1 MTIVAV
7 VALGIAILVYNFL
20 PDYIKKGGPLVAL
33 LIMLSIMSV
42 TLTFERLFT
51 LARARGKQPVPVFMR
66 AVRQKIDA
74 MDIEGAADLCAK
86 QRGSLANVLR
96 AGLDRYAVVRNV
108 NLDLKTRMEEVQK
121 AMEEANMLEVPLL
134 ERNLIALATIAS
146 IATMVGLL
154 GTVIGMIPLL
164 RGPGPHR
171 LGRRREA
178 GARDLR
184 GARQHRR
191 RPLRRD
197 LLDRALQRVR
207 HDDRQLQLHDGR
219 GLRRGRRGPVHE
231 RGDEVNA
238 CEKDASDRSQDRH
251 DPMVDVAFL
260 LLIFFMSTSQFDPP
274 QKIPITIPDSH
285 SNLKVPESDV
295 MTIGVGKENQI
306 LYQIGKKPQE
316 FTDLA
321 NLENVV
327 TEQRRRNPRLRVAIK
342 ADKVSDYGTMEDIM
356 AVMQKTNTITFSL
369 VTELVTSKKSALAH

>member
-1 MTIVAV
+1 MTIVAF

-154 GTVIGMIPLL
+154 GTVIGMI
-164 RGPGPHR
+164 RSFAA
-171 LGRRREA
+171 LGHTGSVDAVKLALGISEA
-178 GARDLR
+178 LVNTAG
-184 GARQHRR
+184 
-191 RPLRRD
+191 
-197 LLDRALQRVR
+197 
-207 HDDRQLQLHDGR
+207 
-219 GLRRGRRGPVHE
+219 GLFVAIFSIVLYNVFVTMIDNFNYMMDEASVEVVEVLSMG
-231 RGDEVNA
+231 GDEVNA
-238 CEKDASDRSQDRH
+238 REENASDRGQDRH
-251 DPMVDVAFL
+251 DTHGGRGVPAPDLLHVDLAVRPAA
-260 LLIFFMSTSQFDPP
+260 
-274 QKIPITIPDSH
+274 KDSH
-285 SNLKVPESDV
+285 HDPRQPFEPQGAGIGRDDHRGRQGEPDPVPDRE
-295 MTIGVGKENQI
+295 
-306 LYQIGKKPQE
+306 
-316 FTDLA
+316 
-321 NLENVV
+321 
-327 TEQRRRNPRLRVAIK
+327 
-342 ADKVSDYGTMEDIM
+342 
-356 AVMQKTNTITFSL
+356 
-369 VTELVTSKKSALAH
+369 KSAGVHRHRQSGDRRDRAAPAQSPAPRRHQGGQALGLRDDGRHHGGDAEDQYDHVQSGHGAGDQ